1 MGYLK
6 WEGGQSGHSGA
17 EGARVVMRSKGLL
30 WGAGL
35 AAILVAVAAIA
46 AFAVQRSSPQ
56 GPAST
61 SAGATTDPGSASAS
75 AAASAPPSV
84 LPCTAT
90 DLVMGSLL
98 PLTGDLAF
106 LGPAGAAAI
115 DLALA
120 DIDAAG
126 GVLEQPVT
134 YLAGDSGDARSGI
147 AAEAV
152 ASQVASGAQ
161 AIVGPAASTVTIT
174 VIDQTIEAGIVLI
187 SPANTGPG
195 LTDYPDEGL
204 YFRMA
209 ASDVAQGSAL
219 AQVAEG
225 LGLTSG
231 ATIARADPYGMGIQ
245 SVFED
250 AYIASGGAVE
260 VSITYEPDALTFA
273 GAVGEIAATD
283 PEFVL
288 IAGFDEA
295 ANILREMTRQG
306 IGPQDV
312 QVFLTEGSISTTGYA
327 GLPEDAMGGVMGAV
341 PTGDPSAA
349 LKDFNRRLL
358 KQVPDLT
365 TFAYAAEAYD
375 ATILVALA
383 AAQAGCAD
391 GRAIAQALP
400 TVANAAPSS
409 RSCATFSACLD
420 VIESGGQPHYEG
432 AAGSRDFN
440 EFGDARRATV
450 EIVRYVTNSKLRP
463 VEVIGPFE
471 VPLP

>member
-1 MGYLK
+1 
-6 WEGGQSGHSGA
+6 
-17 EGARVVMRSKGLL
+17 MRSRGVL

-35 AAILVAVAAIA
+35 AAVLVAVAAIA
-46 AFAVQRSSPQ
+46 VIAVQRSSTQ
-56 GPAST
+56 GNAT
-61 SAGATTDPGSASAS
+61 TAAGVTTDPGSASA
-75 AAASAPPSV
+75 AVSAPPSAP
-84 LPCTAT
+84 PCTSI

-106 LGPAGAAAI
+106 LGPAGATAI

-120 DIDAAG
+120 DIDSAG
-126 GVLEQPVT
+126 GVLEQPVI
-134 YLAGDSGDARSGI
+134 YLAGDSGDARTGI

-152 ASQVASGAQ
+152 TSQVASGAQ

-174 VIDQTIEAGIVLI
+174 VIDQTVEAGVVLI

-195 LTDYPDEGL
+195 LTDYPDQGL

-219 AQVAEG
+219 ATVAEG

-245 SVFED
+245 SAFED
-250 AYIASGGAVE
+250 AYAASGGAVG
-260 VSITYEPDALTFA
+260 VSITYEPDALSFA

-312 QVFLTEGSISTTGYA
+312 QVFLAEGSVSTTGYA
-327 GLPEDAMGGVMGAV
+327 GLPEGAMAGVVGGV
-341 PTGDPSAA
+341 PTGDPSVD
-349 LKDFNRRLL
+349 LKDFHRRLL

-375 ATILVALA
+375 AAILVALA
-383 AAQAGCAD
+383 AAYADCAD

-400 TVANAAPSS
+400 AGANATAGSS
-409 RSCATFSACLD
+409 RCGTYSDCLG

-440 EFGDARRATV
+440 EFGDARWATV
-450 EIVRYVTNSKLRP
+450 EIVRYVTNTKLRP